1 MSIWTRF
8 TASIFLMLLSN
19 ACNLTLELAATHSSN
34 KQNATCQ
41 LFAMSYGSSDY
52 KRAALN
58 YRWLVIPQIITSVS
72 QYLFFTSGTEFL
84 VSQCPYAIRGLNIG
98 AACATYG
105 VSFVIHDISL
115 RIAMWLQNS
124 SVKDSN
130 CGVWYYLAYV
140 VISLLML
147 VEFLIIGKKCY
158 KYRMRDEDIH
168 NKQMFAENYYE

>member
-1 MSIWTRF
+1 MASYPSNNYKCFSIP
-8 TASIFLMLLSN
+8 
-19 ACNLTLELAATHSSN
+19 
-34 KQNATCQ
+34 
-41 LFAMSYGSSDY
+41 
-52 KRAALN
+52 
-58 YRWLVIPQIITSVS
+58 V
-72 QYLFFTSGTEFL
+72 FTSGIELL

-98 AACATYG
+98 AACATYCF
-105 VSFVIHDISL
+105 SFVIHDISL

-168 NKQMFAENYYE
+168 NKQMFAENYYEKYLPRLS